1 MNSTLG
7 DENERMR
14 GGPYPST
21 GMATCY
27 CGSLTLTLTLPPR
40 CKNNNNKTTIRLR
53 PPASEQSIQS
63 AARSGRQRAAW
74 NPKPVARRDGGPLL
88 SIGSGSVSV
97 CAVRASSLLL
107 LLLVT
112 TRAGERRGRGG
123 TGTAAT
129 THARRQASSGVA
141 AVSAGGRDV
150 DPIYDRS
157 RLR

>member
-27 CGSLTLTLTLPPR
+27 CGSLTLPPR

-53 PPASEQSIQS
+53 PPSRAYSLLLDLAGSERHGTRSLS
-63 AARSGRQRAAW
+63 PAETVVLFSRSG
-74 NPKPVARRDGGPLL
+74 PGPCPSAR
-88 SIGSGSVSV
+88 
-97 CAVRASSLLL
+97 AVRASSLLL

-112 TRAGERRGRGG
+112 TRAGERRGRGGTGTG